1 MSRHCTCAG
10 VGRGGGVWQWLCR
23 RLVPL
28 AVCSVRCSVAVP
40 ARVLMVWWAWVL
52 VASVDA
58 SPAKTKASRGW
69 SLLALVGVE
78 SNGLLA
84 LEG

>member
-1 MSRHCTCAG
+1 
-10 VGRGGGVWQWLCR
+10 
-23 RLVPL
+23 
-28 AVCSVRCSVAVP
+28 
-40 ARVLMVWWAWVL
+40 MVWWAWVL

-69 SLLALVGVE
+69 NLLALVGVE